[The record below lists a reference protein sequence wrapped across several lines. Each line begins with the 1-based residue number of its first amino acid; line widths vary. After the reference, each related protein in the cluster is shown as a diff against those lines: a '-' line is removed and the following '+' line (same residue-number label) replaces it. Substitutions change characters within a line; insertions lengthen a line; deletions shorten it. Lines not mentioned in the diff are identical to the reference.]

1 MTIDWTRASAAG
13 APGADS
19 AASPDGDAVPSSQTA
34 DARAEYAAH
43 VAQYWETV
51 GFAPAAGAILGHL
64 MACEPAVQTQAEL
77 ASALHLSAGTVSTQ
91 LRGLLATTLVEK
103 VRLPGQRALR
113 YQLPQNVW
121 LRLIGSETE
130 RIAGLRRLVD
140 AAAEVTPETRPDR
153 IGALDT
159 VVTFFEAEWPA
170 FMARYDEYLRK
181 EGS

>member
-1 MTIDWTRASAAG
+1 MTD
-13 APGADS
+13 
-19 AASPDGDAVPSSQTA
+19 A
-34 DARAEYAAH
+34 DARSAYAAR

-64 MACEPAVQTQAEL
+64 MVCEPASQTQAQL

-91 LRGLLATTLVEK
+91 LRTLLASTLVEK
-103 VRLPGQRALR
+103 VRLPGERAQR
-113 YQLPQNVW
+113 YQLPENVW

-130 RIAGLRRLVD
+130 RIAGLRVLVD
-140 AAAEVTPETRPDR
+140 AAGDATPETRPDR

-159 VVTFFEAEWPA
+159 VVRFFEAEWPRL
-170 FMARYDEYLRK
+170 MDRYDEFLRK

>member
-13 APGADS
+13 SPGHGGDAP
-19 AASPDGDAVPSSQTA
+19 AASGAAAPQRA
-34 DARAEYAAH
+34 DARAQYAAQ

-51 GFAPAAGAILGHL
+51 GFSPAAGAILGHL
-64 MACEPAVQTQAEL
+64 MVCEPAAQTQAEL
-77 ASALHLSAGTVSTQ
+77 AEALHLSAGTVSTQ
-91 LRGLLATTLVEK
+91 LRSLIATTLVEK

-140 AAAEVTPETRPDR
+140 AAAEVSPETRPDR

-159 VVTFFEAEWPA
+159 VVRFFEAEWPA
-170 FMARYDEYLRK
+170 FMARYDDYLRK